1 MRGLKNW
8 IYYYHYLKGKKYKMD
23 ESKLTNK
30 EIWVKE
36 LSDINELCR
45 ILFKSVVL
53 IPITLSAILVGLL
66 DVIVLLIGE
75 MLQFLRP

>member
-1 MRGLKNW
+1 
-8 IYYYHYLKGKKYKMD
+8 MD

-45 ILFKSVVL
+45 ILFKSIVL